1 MADYVIQPITNE
13 DLTTKVVDGT
23 GIFDE
28 LMTAANAHLTYQWEQ
43 DRITGSSYA
52 EVYLGQLTAVLGQ
65 AVLFLTERDKTYLNN
80 LLVQSQI
87 KLADAQV
94 ALAAQ
99 DLLNKQQELLN
110 NEQELLNKQQELLN
124 AQKQM
129 ELMEQQIQLAKKQ
142 VELADKELLAKDKE
156 MQLLDKQIT
165 VQEATADLTRQ
176 KIKTEMAQIS
186 DSVDG
191 VSVTG
196 ILGAQIAVQE
206 ATIDLTG
213 QKIKTEMAQI
223 ADAVDGIAVTGI
235 LGAQIALYK
244 QQKDGFLRDAEQ
256 KALKIVADTWITRK
270 TVDDGTPL
278 PTGFDT
284 NAVDA
289 FTRKVADGVQVTY

>member
-1 MADYVIQPITNE
+1 MADYVVQPITNE

-43 DRITGSSYA
+43 DRIIGSSYA

-110 NEQELLNKQQELLN
+110 

-129 ELMEQQIQLAKKQ
+129 ELMEQQIQLAEKQ
-142 VELADKELLAKDKE
+142 VELADKELLVKDKE
-156 MQLLDKQIT
+156 MQLLDKQIA

-196 ILGAQIAVQE
+196 ILGAQIA
-206 ATIDLTG
+206 
-213 QKIKTEMAQI
+213 
-223 ADAVDGIAVTGI
+223 
-235 LGAQIALYK
+235 LYK
-244 QQKDGFLRDAEQ
+244 QQRDGFLRDAEQ

-284 NAVDA
+284 AAVDA
-289 FTRKVADGVQVTY
+289 FTRKVADGVQVNY

>member
-80 LLVQSQI
+80 LLVQAQI
-87 KLADAQV
+87 KLADAQI

-99 DLLNKQQELLN
+99 D
-110 NEQELLNKQQELLN
+110 LLNKQQELLN

-129 ELMEQQIQLAKKQ
+129 ELMEQQIQLAEKQ
-142 VELADKELLAKDKE
+142 VELADKELLVKDKE
-156 MQLLDKQIT
+156 MQLLDKQIA

-196 ILGAQIAVQE
+196 ILGAQIA
-206 ATIDLTG
+206 
-213 QKIKTEMAQI
+213 
-223 ADAVDGIAVTGI
+223 
-235 LGAQIALYK
+235 LYK
-244 QQKDGFLRDAEQ
+244 QQRDGFLRDAEQ

-284 NAVDA
+284 AAVDA
-289 FTRKVADGVQVTY
+289 FTRKVADGVQVNY

>member
-87 KLADAQV
+87 KLA
-94 ALAAQ
+94 
-99 DLLNKQQELLN
+99 E
-110 NEQELLNKQQELLN
+110 
-124 AQKQM
+124 
-129 ELMEQQIQLAKKQ
+129 KQ
-142 VELADKELLAKDKE
+142 VELADKELLVKDKE
-156 MQLLDKQIT
+156 MQLLDKQIA

-196 ILGAQIAVQE
+196 ILGAQIA
-206 ATIDLTG
+206 
-213 QKIKTEMAQI
+213 
-223 ADAVDGIAVTGI
+223 
-235 LGAQIALYK
+235 LYK
-244 QQKDGFLRDAEQ
+244 QQRDGFLRDAEQ

-284 NAVDA
+284 AAVDA
-289 FTRKVADGVQVTY
+289 FTRKVADGVQVNY

>member
-80 LLVQSQI
+80 LLVQTQI

-94 ALAAQ
+94 ALA
-99 DLLNKQQELLN
+99 
-110 NEQELLNKQQELLN
+110 EQELLNKQQELLN
-124 AQKQM
+124 SQKQM
-129 ELMEQQIQLAKKQ
+129 ELMEQQIQLAEKQ
-142 VELADKELLAKDKE
+142 VELADKELLVKDKE
-156 MQLLDKQIT
+156 MQLLDKQIA

-196 ILGAQIAVQE
+196 ILGAQIA
-206 ATIDLTG
+206 
-213 QKIKTEMAQI
+213 
-223 ADAVDGIAVTGI
+223 
-235 LGAQIALYK
+235 LYK
-244 QQKDGFLRDAEQ
+244 QQRDGFLRDAEQ

>member
-110 NEQELLNKQQELLN
+110 

-129 ELMEQQIQLAKKQ
+129 ELMEQQIQLAEKQ
-142 VELADKELLAKDKE
+142 VELADKELLVKDKE
-156 MQLLDKQIT
+156 MQLLDKQIA

-191 VSVTG
+191 VS
-196 ILGAQIAVQE
+196 I
-206 ATIDLTG
+206 
-213 QKIKTEMAQI
+213 
-223 ADAVDGIAVTGI
+223 TGI

-244 QQKDGFLRDAEQ
+244 QQRDGFLRDAEQ

-284 NAVDA
+284 AAVDA
-289 FTRKVADGVQVTY
+289 FTRKVADGVQVNY

>member
-43 DRITGSSYA
+43 DRITGTSYA

-110 NEQELLNKQQELLN
+110 

-142 VELADKELLAKDKE
+142 VELADKELLVKDKE
-156 MQLLDKQIT
+156 MQLLDKQIA
-165 VQEATADLTRQ
+165 VQETTADLTRQ

-196 ILGAQIAVQE
+196 ILGAQIA
-206 ATIDLTG
+206 
-213 QKIKTEMAQI
+213 
-223 ADAVDGIAVTGI
+223 
-235 LGAQIALYK
+235 LYK
-244 QQKDGFLRDAEQ
+244 QQRDGFLRDAEQ

-284 NAVDA
+284 AAVDA
-289 FTRKVADGVQVTY
+289 FTRKVADGVQVNY

>member
-1 MADYVIQPITNE
+1 MADYVVQPITNE

-52 EVYLGQLTAVLGQ
+52 EVYLGQLTTVLGQ
-65 AVLFLTERDKTYLNN
+65 AVLFLTERDRTYLNN

-99 DLLNKQQELLN
+99 D
-110 NEQELLNKQQELLN
+110 LLNKQQELLN

-142 VELADKELLAKDKE
+142 VELADKELLVKDKE
-156 MQLLDKQIT
+156 MQLLDKQIA
-165 VQEATADLTRQ
+165 VQEVTADLTRQ

-196 ILGAQIAVQE
+196 ILGAQIA
-206 ATIDLTG
+206 
-213 QKIKTEMAQI
+213 
-223 ADAVDGIAVTGI
+223 
-235 LGAQIALYK
+235 LYK
-244 QQKDGFLRDAEQ
+244 QQRDGFLRDAEQ

-284 NAVDA
+284 AAVDA
-289 FTRKVADGVQVTY
+289 FTRKVADGVQVNY